1 MTPWGVRIPWVWGV
15 MMLLKIE
22 GYDDALLGIV
32 NNNGEQVYMYDYDLL
47 KQMVMRRKNMS
58 KENARLYL
66 EKNVLDVFV
75 GDGGPRF
82 MIKT

>member
-1 MTPWGVRIPWVWGV
+1 MPWGV

-32 NNNGEQVYMYDYDLL
+32 NTKSTNEQVYVYDYDLL
-47 KQMVMRRKNMS
+47 KQMVMQRKNMS

-66 EKNVLDVFV
+66 ERNVLDVFV

>member
-1 MTPWGVRIPWVWGV
+1 
-15 MMLLKIE
+15 MLLKIE

-47 KQMVMRRKNMS
+47 KQMVMKRKNMS

>member
-1 MTPWGVRIPWVWGV
+1 
-15 MMLLKIE
+15 MLLKIE

-82 MIKT
+82 MIKK

>member
-1 MTPWGVRIPWVWGV
+1 
-15 MMLLKIE
+15 MLLKIE

-32 NNNGEQVYMYDYDLL
+32 NTKSTNEQVYVYDYDLL
-47 KQMVMRRKNMS
+47 KQMVMQRKNMS

-66 EKNVLDVFV
+66 ERNVLDVFV

-82 MIKT
+82 MIKK

>member
-1 MTPWGVRIPWVWGV
+1 
-15 MMLLKIE
+15 MLLKIE

-32 NNNGEQVYMYDYDLL
+32 NTKSTNEQVYVYDYDLL
-47 KQMVMRRKNMS
+47 KQMVMQRKNMS

-82 MIKT
+82 MIKK

>member
-1 MTPWGVRIPWVWGV
+1 
-15 MMLLKIE
+15 MLLKIE
-22 GYDDALLGIV
+22 GYDDALLGIIDTK
-32 NNNGEQVYMYDYDLL
+32 GEQVYVYDYDLL
-47 KQMVMRRKNMS
+47 KQMVMQRKNMS
-58 KENARLYL
+58 KENARFYL

>member
-1 MTPWGVRIPWVWGV
+1 
-15 MMLLKIE
+15 MLLKIE
-22 GYDDALLGIV
+22 GYDDALIGIV
-32 NNNGEQVYMYDYDLL
+32 NNRDEQVYVYDYDLL
-47 KQMVMRRKNMS
+47 NQMVMQRKNMS

-82 MIKT
+82 MIKK

>member
-1 MTPWGVRIPWVWGV
+1 MTPWVTPWG
-15 MMLLKIE
+15 MKMLLKIE

-47 KQMVMRRKNMS
+47 KQMVMKRKNMS

>member
-1 MTPWGVRIPWVWGV
+1 MPWGV

-47 KQMVMRRKNMS
+47 KQMVMKRKNMS

>member
-1 MTPWGVRIPWVWGV
+1 
-15 MMLLKIE
+15 MLLKIE
-22 GYDDALLGIV
+22 GYDDALLGIIDTK
-32 NNNGEQVYMYDYDLL
+32 GEQVYVYDYDLL
-47 KQMVMRRKNMS
+47 KQMVMQRKNMS

-82 MIKT
+82 MIRK

>member
-1 MTPWGVRIPWVWGV
+1 MKMPWGV

-47 KQMVMRRKNMS
+47 KQMVMKRKNMS

>member
-1 MTPWGVRIPWVWGV
+1 MRV
-15 MMLLKIE
+15 MKMLLKIE
-22 GYDDALLGIV
+22 GYDDALLGIIDTK
-32 NNNGEQVYMYDYDLL
+32 GEQVYVYDYDLL
-47 KQMVMRRKNMS
+47 KQMVMQRKNMS

-82 MIKT
+82 MIKK

>member
-1 MTPWGVRIPWVWGV
+1 MRVKT
-15 MMLLKIE
+15 MLLKIE

-47 KQMVMRRKNMS
+47 KQMVMKRKNMS

>member
-1 MTPWGVRIPWVWGV
+1 
-15 MMLLKIE
+15 MLLKIE
-22 GYDDALLGIV
+22 GYDDALLGIIDTK
-32 NNNGEQVYMYDYDLL
+32 GEQVYVYDYDLL
-47 KQMVMRRKNMS
+47 KRMVMQRKNMS

-82 MIKT
+82 MIKK